1 MSKNCIKNYTY
12 IIYSLLN
19 MTIFVKLE
27 LIK

>member
-1 MSKNCIKNYTY
+1 MSKNSIKNYTY